1 MEEKKGR
8 MTQLIKPEDPQ
19 YFQQTSDEPYDR
31 HNYKVVLLNG
41 QSVVVDA
48 WDLAQAIWFQQP
60 SQFLSHIEVLDKDE

>member
-1 MEEKKGR
+1 

>member
-1 MEEKKGR
+1 MEEKKRR
-8 MTQLIKPEDPQ
+8 MTQLIKPDDPQ

-48 WDLAQAIWFQQP
+48 WDLAQSIWFQQP

>member
-1 MEEKKGR
+1 
-8 MTQLIKPEDPQ
+8 MTQLIKPDDPR

-60 SQFLSHIEVLDKDE
+60 GQFLSHIEVLDKDE

>member
-1 MEEKKGR
+1 
-8 MTQLIKPEDPQ
+8 MTQLIKPDDPR

-41 QSVVVDA
+41 QSVIVDA

-60 SQFLSHIEVLDKDE
+60 GQFLSHIEVLDKDD

>member
-1 MEEKKGR
+1 
-8 MTQLIKPEDPQ
+8 MTQLIKPDDPR

-31 HNYKVVLLNG
+31 HNYKVVLING

-60 SQFLSHIEVLDKDE
+60 GQFLSHIEVLDKDE

>member
-1 MEEKKGR
+1 
-8 MTQLIKPEDPQ
+8 MTQLIKPDDPR

-48 WDLAQAIWFQQP
+48 WDIAQSIWFQNPAQI
-60 SQFLSHIEVLDKDE
+60 LSHIEVLEKDD